1 MMTAHFFSYLGAPL
15 DKAGD
20 IVAVDIAGDIDAD
33 DFGGRN
39 GGGSAGKLNDIFG
52 GKTGR
57 GESGVSSTDAPA
69 PAARG
74 ASVGWVTKGFVDKF
88 PVMLYGE

>member
-20 IVAVDIAGDIDAD
+20 IPGDIAGDIDAD

-39 GGGSAGKLNDIFG
+39 GGGSAGKLNDILG
-52 GKTGR
+52 GKTGK
-57 GESGVSSTDAPA
+57 GESGVSRTDAPA

-74 ASVGWVTKGFVDKF
+74 ASDGCVTKGFVDKF
-88 PVMLYGE
+88 PAMLYGE